1 MKKLAVL
8 TLCLVGAAIA
18 DPTTV
23 AAQCS
28 TGTAH
33 YNTNSTQMMVGEI
46 PGGTTIRVGQ
56 QFTVDC
62 GAAQLLDVSFRLTLD
77 SSMVFGAQ
85 TCLATGDT
93 MAAVLMDTD
102 HNELARVEQLVTFSH
117 GTQDVVFDFSDRT
130 YGLAAGDYIVVW
142 ENVTKSFA
150 FFSKYDGVHPGWLHT
165 ETDGTWSEDWFSDAF
180 FAVNWDESGVPVQQ
194 LTWGALK
201 ADYR

>member
-1 MKKLAVL
+1 MMKKLAVL

-33 YNTNSTQMMVGEI
+33 YNANANLMVGEI
-46 PGGTTIRVGQ
+46 PGGMTIRAGQ
-56 QFTVDC
+56 QFSVDC
-62 GAAQLLDVSFRLTLD
+62 SEAQLLEVTFRLTLD
-77 SSMVFGAQ
+77 SSLVFGAQ
-85 TCLATGDT
+85 TCLAAGDT
-93 MAAVLMDTD
+93 MACVLMDTD
-102 HNELARVEQLVTFSH
+102 HNELVRVEQLVTFNN
-117 GTQDVVFDFSDRT
+117 GTRDVVFDFSDKT
-130 YGLAAGDYIVVW
+130 YGLAAGDYIVAW

-150 FFSKYDGVHPGWLHT
+150 FLAKYGDSHPGWLHT
-165 ETDGTWSEDWFSDAF
+165 DTDGTWTEDWFADAYF
-180 FAVNWDESGVPVQQ
+180 SVNWDENGVPVEQ